1 MINFF
6 ENDLYN
12 LENNISNINIYTLF
26 VNNNTLEN
34 IIKEK
39 VLIKNNI
46 FEKKHF
52 IEFVDNK
59 INSNDIKNKYKLE
72 YILNFYIIINNDQLI
87 EIDNNIEKN
96 KHYFCHVIKSL
107 DNIKY
112 ENNFNEINTIYLIFN
127 KIAKLNIK
135 RTYKKNI
142 TKKKNQEYGYK

>member
-1 MINFF
+1 MTSFF

-12 LENNISNINIYTLF
+12 LENNINNINIHMLF
-26 VNNNTLEN
+26 INNNILEN

-46 FEKKHF
+46 FEKKDF

-72 YILNFYIIINNDQLI
+72 YILNFYITINNDQLI

-96 KHYFCHVIKSL
+96 KHYVCDVIKSF

-112 ENNFNEINTIYLIFN
+112 ENNFNEINTIYFIFS
-127 KIAKLNIK
+127 KIPKLTIK
-135 RTYKKNI
+135 KKYKKNI
-142 TKKKNQEYGYK
+142 TRKKNN

>member
-1 MINFF
+1 MTNIF

-12 LENNISNINIYTLF
+12 LENNINKINISTLF
-26 VNNNTLEN
+26 INNNILEN

-39 VLIKNNI
+39 VLIKDNI
-46 FEKKHF
+46 FEKKDF

-72 YILNFYIIINNDQLI
+72 YILNFYITINNDQLI

-96 KHYFCHVIKSL
+96 KHYFCDVIKSL

-112 ENNFNEINTIYLIFN
+112 QNNFNEINTIYLIFN

-135 RTYKKNI
+135 KKYKKNI
-142 TKKKNQEYGYK
+142 TRKKNN

>member
-1 MINFF
+1 MTSFF

-12 LENNISNINIYTLF
+12 LENNINNINIHMLF
-26 VNNNTLEN
+26 INNNILEN

-46 FEKKHF
+46 FEKKDF

-72 YILNFYIIINNDQLI
+72 YILNFYIAINNDQLI

-96 KHYFCHVIKSL
+96 KHYFCDVIKSF

-112 ENNFNEINTIYLIFN
+112 QNNFNEINTIYLIFN

-135 RTYKKNI
+135 KKYKKNV
-142 TKKKNQEYGYK
+142 TRKKCN

>member
-1 MINFF
+1 MTSFF

-12 LENNISNINIYTLF
+12 LENNINNINIHMLF
-26 VNNNTLEN
+26 INNNILEN

-46 FEKKHF
+46 FEKKDF

-72 YILNFYIIINNDQLI
+72 YILNFYITINNDQLI

-96 KHYFCHVIKSL
+96 KHYVCDVIKSF

-112 ENNFNEINTIYLIFN
+112 ENNFNEKNTIYFIFS
-127 KIAKLNIK
+127 KIPKLTIK
-135 RTYKKNI
+135 KKYKKNI
-142 TKKKNQEYGYK
+142 TRKKNN